1 MYVGPR
7 EAGRAA
13 LLVRVTAHRGRPIE
27 PRPVPSPPSFPPPT
41 TTPHAPTHATHT
53 SLPPAERPLTI
64 KFRTDA
70 DDEKPPAAA
79 QPETKASR
87 GSRYRDDA
95 PSPSAEPAQ
104 HPSSDSGDLALGR
117 SLTQRDGVVEFLESP
132 ALADHMRTALKRR
145 ESGRRVEAAH
155 ARADD
160 DEEDDV
166 IRALEE
172 RKR

>member
-1 MYVGPR
+1 MITSRRPR
-7 EAGRAA
+7 PRAGS
-13 LLVRVTAHRGRPIE
+13 LPIE
-27 PRPVPSPPSFPPPT
+27 LRFHPPAYPRSHHHHHHIAPT
-41 TTPHAPTHATHT
+41 HPHAPTHYNAH
-53 SLPPAERPLTI
+53 SSPGERPLTI
-64 KFRTDA
+64 KFRTDV
-70 DDEKPPAAA
+70 DDDKPPAAA

-95 PSPSAEPAQ
+95 PPPSAEPAQ
-104 HPSSDSGDLALGR
+104 HPESEPDL
-117 SLTQRDGVVEFLESP
+117 S
-132 ALADHMRTALKRR
+132 DHMRTALKRR

-155 ARADD
+155 SRADD